1 MYCEYGR
8 ECVKVCHVVV
18 RVLFHAYLLEC
29 VLLHVMIGDV
39 VLRELSA
46 LFVCGY
52 GMSDCV

>member
-1 MYCEYGR
+1 MYREYGR
-8 ECVKVCHVVV
+8 ECVKVFHVVV
-18 RVLFHAYLLEC
+18 RVLFHAYLFEC